1 MIQTSRRSLITGL
14 ISLIAAPAVVR
25 AASLMPVKALPA
37 EPQHML
43 RYLGYD
49 IYFDQHDPAVV
60 NLIVARIEDA
70 EKAMYSWMEH
80 RIYDT
85 ASSGLTNTTL

>member
-14 ISLIAAPAVVR
+14 VSFLAVPAVVR

-37 EPQHML
+37 HPYPL

-49 IYFDQHDPAVV
+49 IYFDQHDPRMV
-60 NLIVARIEDA
+60 NLISARIEDA
-70 EKAMYSWMEH
+70 ERAMKVWAKQRWHEIPY
-80 RIYDT
+80 
-85 ASSGLTNTTL
+85 SGLTPTTL